1 MLGDASDFTPLDLLG
16 SLGLN
21 AAATHFACQDGTLR
35 TGFKITDKKDGVKKV
50 MAFTDARFL
59 GGLAAA
65 VAGQFG
71 PPMARRVGHDV
82 ATGLLGSFVATE
94 TCRMAAK
101 GKQKEIMFQDIAT
114 AAAAPQLESESAA
127 ASAPPP
133 RRGKAKADPVLRG
146 GGNYARGS
154 MNSSYGW

>member
-35 TGFKITDKKDGVKKV
+35 TGIKIGANKQVE
-50 MAFTDARFL
+50 AYTDARFL

-65 VAGQFG
+65 IAGQFG

-101 GKQKEIMFQDIAT
+101 AKKQHIEMVPDQIT
-114 AAAAPQLESESAA
+114 EAPPAD
-127 ASAPPP
+127 SAPA
-133 RRGKAKADPVLRG
+133 GKGAKGVKSG

>member
-35 TGFKITDKKDGVKKV
+35 TGFKIGANKQVE
-50 MAFTDARFL
+50 AYTDARFL

-65 VAGQFG
+65 IAGQFG

-101 GKQKEIMFQDIAT
+101 AKKQHIEMVADAEP
-114 AAAAPQLESESAA
+114 APQLSESAPA
-127 ASAPPP
+127 AGA
-133 RRGKAKADPVLRG
+133 KAKGAK
-146 GGNYARGS
+146 NYARGS

>member
-35 TGFKITDKKDGVKKV
+35 TGIKIGANKQVE
-50 MAFTDARFL
+50 AYTDARFL

-65 VAGQFG
+65 IAGQFG

-101 GKQKEIMFQDIAT
+101 AKKQHIEMVADVE
-114 AAAAPQLESESAA
+114 AAPQVTESAPA
-127 ASAPPP
+127 AKA
-133 RRGKAKADPVLRG
+133 GKAGVKSENRYG
-146 GGNYARGS
+146 RGS